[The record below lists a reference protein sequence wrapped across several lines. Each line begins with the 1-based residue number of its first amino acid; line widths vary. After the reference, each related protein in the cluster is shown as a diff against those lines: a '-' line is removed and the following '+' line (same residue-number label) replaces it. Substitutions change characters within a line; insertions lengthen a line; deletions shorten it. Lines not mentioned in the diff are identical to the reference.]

1 MTLLT
6 LRKSNQTRTQLDVA
20 QQKAL
25 ADLYEQAYQE
35 ALEELA
41 KYQQM
46 GTATGYLQT
55 LRLTQL
61 TEKLRKVYTDL
72 HQKLEQTVLSDMGAV
87 SSTVVEDTAKFYEK
101 VGLKIGVSYASIPT
115 EVVQSIKTGKVYEGN
130 WSLSKAIWGQD
141 KKVMDD
147 IQTIIAKDLA
157 LNKGSLEIAKD
168 IEKYVKPST
177 QKPWDWNKVYPGV
190 STKIDY
196 NAQRLARTLVS
207 HAYQQSIME
216 SAKKNPFAKGV
227 KWLASNSHR
236 TCQLCIDRSENDS
249 YGLGSGVFPVD
260 ELPLDHPNG
269 LCTFSIVLVGTLK
282 QTSDRVA
289 DWVNGASDDELTA
302 FLKANNIAL

>member
-6 LRKSNQTRTQLDVA
+6 LRKSNQARTQLDSA

-25 ADLYEQAYQE
+25 TELYEQAYQE
-35 ALEELA
+35 ALAELSR
-41 KYQQM
+41 YQQLN
-46 GTATGYLQT
+46 TATGYLQT

-61 TEKLRKVYTDL
+61 TEGLKRIYTNL
-72 HQKLEQTVLSDMGAV
+72 HQKLEQTVLSDMKVV
-87 SSTVVEDTAKFYEK
+87 SNTVVDETAKFYEK

-115 EVVQSIKTGKVYEGN
+115 EVVQAIKTGKVYEGN
-130 WSLSKAIWGQD
+130 WTLSKTIWGQD
-141 KKVMDD
+141 KKILDD

-157 LNKGSLEIAKD
+157 LNKSSLEIAKD
-168 IEKYVKPST
+168 LEKYVKPSA

-216 SAKKNPFAKGV
+216 AATKNPFAKGV

-249 YGLGSGVFPVD
+249 YGLGSGVFPVG

-289 DWVNGASDDELTA
+289 AWVNGASDDELTA
-302 FLKANNIAL
+302 FLKANNIAI